1 MRATLCG
8 WLVEVCQEFE
18 LHQETLHL
26 GISLL
31 DRFLWLQPGIQKNQL
46 QLIGTACLFIAAK
59 QEEVTFPGLS
69 TFVDIANNSFTR
81 NELFQTEVY
90 VLQVLDHRVAMP
102 TVHRLLGMLVDGLQL
117 NQMGAEL
124 ASYLL
129 ELSVVESCTMA
140 HPPSTTALAAAI
152 IAGTLTESFAA
163 SRFFHNMHSSMIK
176 VLNVQMAYLRRLYER
191 ASNEDDQLH
200 YTHVMKEKYSETVWH
215 CVPIGVPPPP
225 RKYRV
230 TDPSDMYSGSPAS
243 NHSTTS
249 EVDMLCV
256 EA

>member
-1 MRATLCG
+1 
-8 WLVEVCQEFE
+8 VQ
-18 LHQETLHL
+18 
-26 GISLL
+26 
-31 DRFLWLQPGIQKNQL
+31 
-46 QLIGTACLFIAAK
+46 
-59 QEEVTFPGLS
+59 VTFPGLS

-129 ELSVVESCTMA
+129 VRTYRDCVLFHIFLFQSALLVPLAASLTRTLFSCQELSVVESCTMA